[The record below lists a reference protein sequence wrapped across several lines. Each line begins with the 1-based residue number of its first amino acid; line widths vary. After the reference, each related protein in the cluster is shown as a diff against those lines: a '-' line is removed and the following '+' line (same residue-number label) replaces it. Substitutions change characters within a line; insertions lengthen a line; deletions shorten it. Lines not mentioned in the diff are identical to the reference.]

1 MMQFSNHKNEVERQ
15 IIVLLVEDCLA
26 AGYALGVN
34 DGEETTLVG
43 STDDVAIFNAM
54 STTDEDFLILTKG
67 EAKGWIR
74 LIYGNGADVIS
85 DFTTNIPEAV
95 LARAIELAER
105 FRR

>member
-1 MMQFSNHKNEVERQ
+1 
-15 IIVLLVEDCLA
+15 
-26 AGYALGVN
+26 
-34 DGEETTLVG
+34 
-43 STDDVAIFNAM
+43 M

-95 LARAIELAER
+95 LARAIELADR